1 MDNIDISF
9 NAGRLCEAIARIGYE
24 PDSAIMDIVDN
35 SVSARASNVYITLF
49 LREGKTIKSRNAVE
63 KYQIVD
69 DGRGMDEKGIQDA
82 FALGSKRDYESN
94 SLSKYGLGLK
104 SAGLSLGTKISI
116 ISKQKNK
123 LTNKF
128 IFDKEIIEKENKF
141 VIKKVT
147 LNDGELN
154 YYKTLLSEENGT
166 VIEVEGSEKIN
177 HASPD
182 ATRNKLKKRLGVVYY
197 SFLKNNEFDLNLF
210 VKIQPHSEICEFEK
224 IGPKDILH
232 TDNALFK
239 KHWSPDNYDYVSPY
253 LALDESWVLHDVD
266 GVKLPEIN
274 VQAVVFPQSAM
285 GKIHSPLDK
294 EQKKIVNSYE
304 ITKEN
309 SGFFIYRNGRLI
321 RWGDE
326 LDGLITKDDFNIRIR
341 LDLKSE
347 HDDVL
352 HVDVTKQRLEID
364 DEHKSKLEQI
374 ISKSKRTAKDI
385 RELCLKLI
393 KEAKVGDEG
402 VAFSETLQGVTEDD
416 PDEITGALPSNEVV
430 ERKKQSSQASK
441 AVIEEIN
448 KEREQIEISEIDEDS
463 QNDRELENNALNNDS
478 SFRKINYSTKVEYGY
493 VWKPY
498 HDAIEGTFVNVSKIH
513 PYYSQFLS
521 RYPENSIARIS
532 LEALIFSVANA
543 ENNVKHNYE
552 NVDIKTLEEIF
563 RKFHKNISTWLA
575 EWSSENYDMSDE

>member
-1 MDNIDISF
+1 
-9 NAGRLCEAIARIGYE
+9 
-24 PDSAIMDIVDN
+24 
-35 SVSARASNVYITLF
+35 
-49 LREGKTIKSRNAVE
+49 
-63 KYQIVD
+63 
-69 DGRGMDEKGIQDA
+69 
-82 FALGSKRDYESN
+82 
-94 SLSKYGLGLK
+94 
-104 SAGLSLGTKISI
+104 
-116 ISKQKNK
+116 
-123 LTNKF
+123 
-128 IFDKEIIEKENKF
+128 
-141 VIKKVT
+141 
-147 LNDGELN
+147 
-154 YYKTLLSEENGT
+154 
-166 VIEVEGSEKIN
+166 
-177 HASPD
+177 
-182 ATRNKLKKRLGVVYY
+182 
-197 SFLKNNEFDLNLF
+197 
-210 VKIQPHSEICEFEK
+210 
-224 IGPKDILH
+224 
-232 TDNALFK
+232 
-239 KHWSPDNYDYVSPY
+239 YDYVSPY

>member
-1 MDNIDISF
+1 MNNIDISF

-35 SVSARASNVYITLF
+35 SVSAKASNIYITLF
-49 LREGKTIKSRNAVE
+49 LREAKTIKSRNAVQ

-69 DGRGMDEKGIQDA
+69 DGIGMDEKGIQNA
-82 FALGSKRDYESN
+82 FALGTKREYESN

-116 ISKQKNK
+116 VSKQNGK

-128 IFDKEIIEKENKF
+128 VFDKDLIEKENRF
-141 VIKKVT
+141 VINKNELKQEDVT
-147 LNDGELN
+147 
-154 YYKTLLSEENGT
+154 YYSNLISKENGT
-166 VIEVEGSEKIN
+166 VIEVEGCERIN

-182 ATRNKLKKRLGVVYY
+182 STRNKLKKRLGVVYY
-197 SFLKNNEFDLNLF
+197 SFLNSNDLELNLY
-210 VKIQPHSEICEFEK
+210 VKIQPSSESVEFEK

-232 TDNALFK
+232 TDNSLFK
-239 KHWSPDNYDYVSPY
+239 KHWSPDGYDYVSPY
-253 LALDESWVLHDVD
+253 LALNEPWILHDVA
-266 GVKLPEIN
+266 GNALPEIT

-294 EQKKIVNSYE
+294 EQKKIISNYE
-304 ITKEN
+304 ISKEN
-309 SGFFIYRNGRLI
+309 CGFFIYRNGRLI
-321 RWGDE
+321 RWGDD

-364 DEHKSKLEQI
+364 DENRKKLEVI
-374 ISKSKRTAKDI
+374 ISKSLRTAKDI
-385 RELCLKLI
+385 RDLCQKFI
-393 KEAKVGDEG
+393 KESKVGDEG
-402 VAFSETLQGVTEDD
+402 IAFSETLQNVTEDD
-416 PDEITGALPSNEVV
+416 PDEVTGACPSIEVI
-430 ERKKQSSQASK
+430 ERKKQSSQEGK
-441 AVIEEIN
+441 AVIKEIN
-448 KEREQIEISEIDEDS
+448 KERNENDLNDLENQKMENEISFEET
-463 QNDRELENNALNNDS
+463 
-478 SFRKINYSTKVEYGY
+478 SFRKINYSHNVEYGY

-498 HDAIEGTFVNVSKIH
+498 HDATEGTFVNVSKIH

-521 RYPENSIARIS
+521 SFPENSVARIS

-552 NVDIKTLEEIF
+552 NVDLKVLEEIF

-575 EWSSENYDMSDE
+575 EWSSENYNMSDE